1 MVFWD
6 VFDSLILCLFFPL
19 NQMMSTISR
28 VCDSEIGGWRVS
40 VETIPDIQW
49 IGIPDALRAERA
61 QIERVGG
68 FIMQRLESVV
78 SAERMITIIPSMLMP
93 SMKQPPIPCSV
104 RSKSVSKKR
113 RKRPM
118 MTPIPIHSEPK
129 QPVPDSINK
138 ETARLESLS
147 STDTLCDGVANSNM
161 IPMEKVIDN
170 FCFFVFLVFFLF
182 LGLIV
187 DDGYAQSLCM

>member
-1 MVFWD
+1 
-6 VFDSLILCLFFPL
+6 
-19 NQMMSTISR
+19 
-28 VCDSEIGGWRVS
+28 
-40 VETIPDIQW
+40 
-49 IGIPDALRAERA
+49 
-61 QIERVGG
+61 
-68 FIMQRLESVV
+68 
-78 SAERMITIIPSMLMP
+78 
-93 SMKQPPIPCSV
+93 
-104 RSKSVSKKR
+104 
-113 RKRPM
+113 M